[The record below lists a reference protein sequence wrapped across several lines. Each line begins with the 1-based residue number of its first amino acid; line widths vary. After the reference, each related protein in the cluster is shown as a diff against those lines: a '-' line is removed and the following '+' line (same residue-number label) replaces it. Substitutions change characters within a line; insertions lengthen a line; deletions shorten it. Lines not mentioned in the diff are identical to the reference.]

1 MCIKLYSMKSFI
13 KLFILVILCSV
24 QLKGIAQD
32 KVLETY
38 AVPLSQPNQIGKLY
52 VDLQNGT
59 IQVQGY
65 NGKEVSV
72 QFVEKEDRH
81 KNNNDWGWDSHDN
94 DRNNS
99 KKGLKKISSNYIDL
113 EIEENNNTV
122 YVKGS
127 HNRRSDLIIKVPT
140 NFNLKLKA
148 HHNGDINVSN
158 VIGELEITSH
168 HGEIIIDKV
177 GGSVIADTHHG
188 KIKGSL
194 VSVTPNV
201 PMAFSTYHGDVDI
214 AFPTSIKCDTKIKT
228 AKGDIYTDFDLNL
241 KSLTSKKTTSNGRR
255 QIKIGGWMYGNIGS
269 GGEEFLFNTHHGDVV
284 IRQL

>member
-1 MCIKLYSMKSFI
+1 MKIFI
-13 KLFILVILCSV
+13 KLFTIALLCSF
-24 QLKGIAQD
+24 QLTGVAQD

-38 AVPLSQPNQIGKLY
+38 DVPLSNPSQIGKLY
-52 VDLQNGT
+52 VDLHNGT
-59 IQVQGY
+59 IQVKGY
-65 NGKEVSV
+65 EGKEVSV
-72 QFVEKEDRH
+72 QFVERKNNH
-81 KNNNDWGWDSHDN
+81 KNKNDWNWDWDGNDN
-94 DRNNS
+94 DHKNS

-127 HNRRSDLIIKVPT
+127 HNRRSDLIIQVPT

-158 VIGELEITSH
+158 VVGELEITSH
-168 HGEIIIDKV
+168 HGEIIIEKV

-188 KIKGSL
+188 EIRGSL
-194 VSVTPNV
+194 VSVTPNA

-228 AKGDIYTDFDLNL
+228 AKGDIYTDFDLEL
-241 KSLTSKKTTSNGRR
+241 KTVTDEKTSATGRR
-255 QIKIGGWMYGNIGS
+255 KQIKIGGWMYGKIGS